1 MEAPYQELLQQVFY
15 DKYPRKKAR
24 FAFDILVE
32 ERKDLEGI
40 NVRFQLEEIYGQ
52 EIIDLRIKETKAKP
66 KMKRASFNSSQ
77 SQLAEDQLIA
87 DSFQR

>member
-1 MEAPYQELLQQVFY
+1 M
-15 DKYPRKKAR
+15 
-24 FAFDILVE
+24 
-32 ERKDLEGI
+32 EGI

-87 DSFQR
+87 DFFSEMTGGDQLTAYQKSLVEELLGKGEA